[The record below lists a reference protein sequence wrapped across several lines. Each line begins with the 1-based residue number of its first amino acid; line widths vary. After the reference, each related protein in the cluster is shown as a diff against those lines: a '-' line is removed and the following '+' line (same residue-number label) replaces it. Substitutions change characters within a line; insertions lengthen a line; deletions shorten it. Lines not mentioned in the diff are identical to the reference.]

1 MFKCESTS
9 RCFQPGEVPSRG
21 FLCDYKP
28 LCGSPFE
35 ALVAACVV
43 CGGVAAG
50 TPGRPLSGVGLI
62 LKMIGGQD
70 RRD

>member
-1 MFKCESTS
+1 MLSTRS
-9 RCFQPGEVPSRG
+9 PGEGPSMDLLR
-21 FLCDYKP
+21 DDEAS
-28 LCGSPFE
+28 CGPSFE
-35 ALVAACVV
+35 ALVAM

-70 RRD
+70 SRD

>member
-1 MFKCESTS
+1 MDLLRDDEASC
-9 RCFQPGEVPSRG
+9 GPS
-21 FLCDYKP
+21 
-28 LCGSPFE
+28 FE
-35 ALVAACVV
+35 ALVAM

-70 RRD
+70 SRD